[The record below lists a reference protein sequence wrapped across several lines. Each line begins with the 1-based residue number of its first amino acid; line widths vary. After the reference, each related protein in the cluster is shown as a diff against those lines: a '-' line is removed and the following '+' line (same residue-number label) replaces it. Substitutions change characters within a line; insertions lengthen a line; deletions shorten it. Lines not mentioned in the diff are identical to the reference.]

1 MSGVTCSVAKRSR
14 RVCLDAHP
22 LDAGN
27 TGATLTAGCAGSE
40 PLDSGDASF
49 RALSGGD
56 KFVVEDTDV

>member
-1 MSGVTCSVAKRSR
+1 M
-14 RVCLDAHP
+14 DAHP